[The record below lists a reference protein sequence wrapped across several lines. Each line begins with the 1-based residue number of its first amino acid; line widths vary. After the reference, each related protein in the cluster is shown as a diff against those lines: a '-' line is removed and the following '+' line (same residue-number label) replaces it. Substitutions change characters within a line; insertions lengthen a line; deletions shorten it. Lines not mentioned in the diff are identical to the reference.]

1 MMVSYFEVYNE
12 TIVDLLNRSNT
23 GLEIRG
29 STKDGFYVDNLTE
42 IPVENAEKA
51 MEVYTKGENER
62 TYAST
67 NMNSNSSR
75 SHVILKLSI
84 ETRYMHA
91 IRSYKSNLVL
101 VDLAGSEGLAHSKT
115 QGRNQREGRMIN

>member
-75 SHVILKLSI
+75 LCKTKERKSLKHSTKKLCNNC
-84 ETRYMHA
+84 
-91 IRSYKSNLVL
+91 RSQVQSPKTCMVL
-101 VDLAGSEGLAHSKT
+101 TSTAYV
-115 QGRNQREGRMIN
+115 